1 MALNQSINQSI
12 QSILLFI
19 LFHFFSPNVGDVI
32 LRPIHSSRHNH
43 HNRREFIVFSQ
54 EVLHLGGS
62 FRRWWHRKDKRQR
75 QRELLIFACARL
87 FGVFFFFFLFFFCSC
102 SSSSSLINY
111 YRVGSFHMGDS
122 MLLLLLSLNKRCL
135 FGSLCCKV
143 LQICDAGR
151 IAVAG
156 VALNS

>member
-1 MALNQSINQSI
+1 MRGSQSINQSI

-43 HNRREFIVFSQ
+43 HNRREFIVLSQ

-75 QRELLIFACARL
+75 QRELLIFACAS
-87 FGVFFFFFLFFFCSC
+87 FWSFLLSLFFCS

-111 YRVGSFHMGDS
+111 CRVGSFHMGDS

-143 LQICDAGR
+143 LRICDAGR